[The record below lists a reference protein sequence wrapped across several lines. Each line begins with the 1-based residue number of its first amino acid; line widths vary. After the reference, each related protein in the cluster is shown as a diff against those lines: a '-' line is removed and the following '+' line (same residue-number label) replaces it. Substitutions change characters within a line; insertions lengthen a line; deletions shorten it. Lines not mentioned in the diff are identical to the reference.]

1 MSRSTNRP
9 ADRRNRPANRSTS
22 RPAGRATT
30 RPATAPPSHAARRPP
45 GQETRA
51 GERHR
56 RPRPSLRT
64 RLARRA
70 LGGAAL
76 GAVVLVGP
84 WTAAAAGHAGA
95 PGGATASPQP
105 SGAAGPLAHPGP
117 SRAADVYVPYE
128 PAFGPLPVFDGRRKA
143 TRDAGVVDGWT
154 SPVSGFP
161 VTAVYAQPG
170 GWAAG
175 HHTGVDFAT
184 PVGTPIRAVGP
195 GTVVLAEY
203 AGSYGNHVVTKMADG
218 HYVLYAHLAELAV
231 RAGQRIDGG
240 TRVGDSGNTGNS
252 TGPHLH
258 FEVRAGRGY
267 GTDVDP
273 ITYLASHGIAVD
285 VGPA

>member
-1 MSRSTNRP
+1 M
-9 ADRRNRPANRSTS
+9 
-22 RPAGRATT
+22 
-30 RPATAPPSHAARRPP
+30 
-45 GQETRA
+45 
-51 GERHR
+51 
-56 RPRPSLRT
+56 
-64 RLARRA
+64 
-70 LGGAAL
+70 

-84 WTAAAAGHAGA
+84 WTAAAAGQAGA
-95 PGGATASPQP
+95 ADMAPTSPRLP
-105 SGAAGPLAHPGP
+105 GAAGPLAHPKPTRGGD
-117 SRAADVYVPYE
+117 AYLPYA
-128 PAFGPLPVFDGRRKA
+128 PTFGPLPVFDGRPKA
-143 TRDAGVVDGWT
+143 AKDDGVVDGWT

-203 AGSYGNHVVTKMADG
+203 NGAYGNHVVAKMTDG

-231 RAGQRIDGG
+231 RAGQRIEGG

-258 FEVRAGRGY
+258 FEVRAGRAY

-273 ITYLASHGIAVD
+273 IGYLKSHGIAVD